1 MPALEIASVQ
11 HSTNSHVFTIFW
23 CIKLNINID
32 SDSYFRHSVI
42 SLSNCYCL
50 CRLLTPTLCRFPFK
64 LSASSLRVRKHSV
77 IIHLQDL
84 RCSSLIKSYVITRP
98 LRLHNCASYIEPVHR
113 RTIYAPRLLSTLS
126 HLHAVA
132 LHFVAVFNSLRDLL
146 PLAHAKSKRAPK
158 LVPKSL
164 NTFKICWCW

>member
-1 MPALEIASVQ
+1 MQTSP
-11 HSTNSHVFTIFW
+11 
-23 CIKLNINID
+23 
-32 SDSYFRHSVI
+32 
-42 SLSNCYCL
+42 
-50 CRLLTPTLCRFPFK
+50 PTLCRFPFK

-132 LHFVAVFNSLRDLL
+132 LHFVAVFNSQRDLL

-164 NTFKICWCW
+164 NTFKICWCWWTIWIGHAFYMIKKSLPLYEHPRGRLDKSHHPGYDNTHYFSG